1 MNNEKK
7 EQKNTKPG
15 FFKRE
20 NPRIS
25 SLDASKFIKEVI
37 LFQNAMDQLEYPK
50 QERFES
56 EWASETYLLTQW
68 LKSYYKDMLDDL
80 ASFLKLD
87 KKDLSVNLI
96 DSGQKKDLIESFI
109 REKGTIFNIMA
120 TMTNYRKLR
129 LKWVLLASHV
139 TYDSSLPPRDKEILI
154 LRIAWLCGSHYEWN
168 HHVLVGKRVG
178 LSVEEIEEIKTGSK
192 AQGWDTFDKLLL
204 NSVDE
209 LYENRILSDTTWDG
223 LSKKYDEKQ
232 LMDLIFVIGAYNML
246 AMFMNSVGFKTE
258 ECVEEQLKE
267 N

>member
-1 MNNEKK
+1 LNKRNSEKINHK
-7 EQKNTKPG
+7 SG
-15 FFKRE
+15 FFHRE
-20 NPRIS
+20 KPRIPP
-25 SLDASKFIKEVI
+25 LGEINFIKEV
-37 LFQNAMDQLEYPK
+37 FQFRSAMEKLEYPNGEDVESK
-50 QERFES
+50 WES
-56 EWASETYLLTQW
+56 EMRSLVQW
-68 LKSYYKDMLDDL
+68 LKSYHDNIIEDL
-80 ASFLKLD
+80 SSFLKLENESLNVNSISSTVG
-87 KKDLSVNLI
+87 KDSIKL
-96 DSGQKKDLIESFI
+96 FI
-109 REKGTIFNIMA
+109 RENVTIFNIIA
-120 TMTNYRKLR
+120 TMMNYRKLR
-129 LKWVLLASHV
+129 LKWVLMASHV

-178 LSVEEIEEIKTGSK
+178 LSEEEIKSIKTGSK
-192 AQGWDTFDKLLL
+192 AQGWDNFDKLLL

-209 LYENRILSDTTWDG
+209 LYENRILSDTTWLG